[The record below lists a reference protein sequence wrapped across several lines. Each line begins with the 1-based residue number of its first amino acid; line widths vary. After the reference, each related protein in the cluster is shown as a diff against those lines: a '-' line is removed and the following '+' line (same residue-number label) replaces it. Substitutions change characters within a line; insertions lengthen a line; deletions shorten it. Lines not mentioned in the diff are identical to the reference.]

1 MKIPPIEVIGSWPK
15 PNYIDPESRAP
26 IGKAIGPTLLALV
39 TVILAIRLYSRKRLT
54 KGFGLDDT
62 FICLAYLP
70 ATAFTIAGVIT
81 QENFQWARHIWDVEP
96 KFYSPNLLIMLI
108 HFFLFDLSTS
118 LTKLSMLAMVR
129 RLTAVSS
136 NKRENTVV
144 LILAALITVNC
155 FIFIVVGIFQCWPI
169 PSAWM
174 LSEAS
179 GHCID
184 EKAHLMAANI
194 INTATDFTV
203 VLLPIR
209 TAMNIQLSSRQRV
222 IVAGLF
228 GIGLIGSSI
237 GIARTYFTR
246 LLLHAADYDI
256 TWRSWYVWLSSLVE
270 LHIGIICASIPATKP
285 VFVGSTQKRQT
296 SFLLTPLT
304 RHPEDETSLH
314 KPPPPTVG

>member
-1 MKIPPIEVIGSWPK
+1 
-15 PNYIDPESRAP
+15 
-26 IGKAIGPTLLALV
+26 
-39 TVILAIRLYSRKRLT
+39 
-54 KGFGLDDT
+54 
-62 FICLAYLP
+62 
-70 ATAFTIAGVIT
+70 
-81 QENFQWARHIWDVEP
+81 
-96 KFYSPNLLIMLI
+96 
-108 HFFLFDLSTS
+108 
-118 LTKLSMLAMVR
+118 MVR

-136 NKRENTVV
+136 NKRENAVV

-155 FIFIVVGIFQCWPI
+155 FIFIVVEIFQCWPI

-174 LSEAS
+174 LSETS
-179 GHCID
+179 NRCID

-194 INTATDFTV
+194 INTATDFAV

-209 TAMNIQLSSRQRV
+209 TAMSIQLSSRQRV

-237 GIARTYFTR
+237 GIARTYFTC

-285 VFVGSTQKRQT
+285 VFIGFTQKRQT

-304 RHPEDETSLH
+304 RHSEDETSLH

>member
-155 FIFIVVGIFQCWPI
+155 FIFIVVEIFQCWYASSFVTTNITDKLTKHRPI

-270 LHIGIICASIPATKP
+270 LHIGIVSA
-285 VFVGSTQKRQT
+285 
-296 SFLLTPLT
+296 
-304 RHPEDETSLH
+304 LH
-314 KPPPPTVG
+314 AFELKIH